1 MCEVGGVKR
10 EIFPPVRAITER
22 FVSTETA
29 PAQVDGRGFLGDGP
43 VGVLNDHPS
52 GNLIGTIL
60 RWCDDYALIAH
71 VWLVSVQR

>member
-22 FVSTETA
+22 FVLTEIAAT
-29 PAQVDGRGFLGDGP
+29 QVDGRGFLADVP
-43 VGVLNDHPS
+43 VGVLNDHPP
-52 GNLIGTIL
+52 GNLIGAIL
-60 RWCDDYALIAH
+60 KWRDDYSLIAH